1 MPKIL
6 LYEPVPQAWL
16 NAFADFLSEHQSD
29 ELPLE
34 LVQPQDDELDSV
46 FDLLPDCDVL
56 LVGLAGQQ
64 RAVCRRVFENGRHLK
79 LVQKLGSRAFGID
92 LAAAAELGVP
102 VSVLPSPAHIACAEH
117 TMLLL
122 LAAVKKLLP
131 ANRAI
136 TAAETR
142 HTPRA
147 TSASQYACNWT
158 GMEGIGLVSGK
169 TLGLVGMGDVAAE
182 VARRAQ
188 AFGMSVIYTD
198 DQELPKAEAAALGLS
213 FRELDDLLA
222 EADVVSLHAA
232 HTEDTDKLLDAER
245 LDLMKRTAIV
255 VNTARGGLIDE
266 DALIAKLCKDELAG
280 AALDVWADEPTPKD
294 NPLLA
299 LDNVVATPHVAAATL
314 PADALFATVLPN
326 ILAALRGEDIECRVE
341 ADVQGDTGR
350 NGDPCDEDDEETRL
364 GPEGNGEGGLTEST

>member
-1 MPKIL
+1 MRIVVL
-6 LYEPVPQAWL
+6 DGRTL
-16 NAFADFLSEHQSD
+16 NPGDNPWD
-29 ELPLE
+29 
-34 LVQPQDDELDSV
+34 
-46 FDLLPDCDVL
+46 
-56 LVGLAGQQ
+56 
-64 RAVCRRVFENGRHLK
+64 
-79 LVQKLGSRAFGID
+79 D
-92 LAAAAELGVP
+92 LAALGELTVHDRTAQRETVARAGLGEIVLTNKTPLSAETLAQLP
-102 VSVLPSPAHIACAEH
+102 NLRLISVLATGYDVVDVEAARRRGVVVSNVPEYATDSVAQFTFA
-117 TMLLL
+117 LLL
-122 LAAVKKLLP
+122 ELCHHVGAHDRAVRAGQWTHSQDFCFWNHPLVELA
-131 ANRAI
+131 
-136 TAAETR
+136 
-142 HTPRA
+142 
-147 TSASQYACNWT
+147 
-158 GMEGIGLVSGK
+158 GMRMGIIGFGRI
-169 TLGLVGMGDVAAE
+169 GRRVGRLAH
-182 VARRAQ
+182 
-188 AFGMSVIYTD
+188 AFGMEVLACD
-198 DQELPKAEAAALGLS
+198 VCD
-213 FRELDDLLA
+213 RERPEDPGVAYRCLDDLLA

-245 LDLMKRTAIV
+245 LDLMKRTVIV